1 MQLESMFLCLQIYA
15 IVKHRGTPVV
25 TTSGLRVEANT
36 RRFEVD
42 KKKELYYR
50 TEVQNR
56 VYKRELIEVS
66 SCRPTVVS
74 FLM

>member
-1 MQLESMFLCLQIYA
+1 M
-15 IVKHRGTPVV
+15 VKHKGSPIV
-25 TTSGLRVEANT
+25 TTSSLKVEANT

-56 VYKRELIEVS
+56 VYKREIVEV
-66 SCRPTVVS
+66 RPWA
-74 FLM
+74 FRWLR